1 MKMNHTKRNK
11 AACLLAAGMMMLLL
25 AGCGAKQQ
33 APAPSQAAETTAAA
47 AKAPE
52 TTAAA
57 AKAAETTAAAA
68 KTPETTAAAAE
79 AAGKYSVKVE
89 DESGAPV
96 SGVTI
101 QFCTDSLCM
110 TGKTDAEGIA
120 SFEQAP
126 GSYTVHVLRVPDG
139 YAEDPAEYLTP
150 EKPGTVNIV
159 LKASETETDTAAA
172 AGEETQAE
180 ETGGEADGEE
190 VFETLKIGDQVFY
203 ESSDLEGN
211 PLRSTAIFSEA
222 KVTMVNIWATWCYYC
237 VEELPELA
245 KLAKEFEA
253 QDCQIIGICTDADN
267 PDTAE
272 VARAF
277 LEDAGAE
284 YLNLWGEDYVFDV
297 FPVTCLP
304 TTIFVDKDGNVLT
317 DPVEGANLNGYRE
330 ALKEALKRV
339 E

>member
-1 MKMNHTKRNK
+1 MNHTKMNK
-11 AACLLAAGMMMLLL
+11 AACLLAAGMMMLLM

-47 AKAPE
+47 TKAPE

-57 AKAAETTAAAA
+57 QAAETTAAA
-68 KTPETTAAAAE
+68 TEE
-79 AAGKYSVKVE
+79 AGKYSVKVE

-96 SGVTI
+96 AGVTI

-120 SFEQAP
+120 SFAQAP

-139 YAEDPAEYLTP
+139 YAEDPAEYSTP

-159 LKASETETDTAAA
+159 LKAAETEAETAAA

-180 ETGGEADGEE
+180 ETGGEADGGE
-190 VFETLKIGDQVFY
+190 VFEPLKIGDQVFY

-211 PLRSTAIFSEA
+211 PLRSTAVFSEA
-222 KVTMVNIWATWCYYC
+222 KVTMVNLWATWCYYC

-253 QDCQIIGICTDADN
+253 QDCQIIGICTDANN
-267 PDTAE
+267 PETAAE
-272 VARAF
+272 AIAL

-304 TTIFVDKDGNVLT
+304 TTVFVDKDGNILT

>member
-1 MKMNHTKRNK
+1 MNHTKMNK
-11 AACLLAAGMMMLLL
+11 AACLLAAGMMMLLM

-47 AKAPE
+47 TKAPE

-57 AKAAETTAAAA
+57 QAAETTAAAQA
-68 KTPETTAAAAE
+68 AETTAAATE
-79 AAGKYSVKVE
+79 EAGKYSVKVE

-96 SGVTI
+96 AGVTI

-120 SFEQAP
+120 SFAQAP

-139 YAEDPAEYLTP
+139 YAEDPAEYSTP

-159 LKASETETDTAAA
+159 LKAAETEAETAAA

-180 ETGGEADGEE
+180 ETGGEADGGE
-190 VFETLKIGDQVFY
+190 VFEPLKIGDQVFY

-211 PLRSTAIFSEA
+211 PLRSTAVFSEA
-222 KVTMVNIWATWCYYC
+222 KVTMVNLWATWCYYC

-284 YLNLWGEDYVFDV
+284 YVNFWGEDYVFDV
-297 FPVTCLP
+297 FPATCLP

>member
-1 MKMNHTKRNK
+1 MNHTKMNK
-11 AACLLAAGMMMLLL
+11 AACLLAAGMMMLLM

-47 AKAPE
+47 TKAPE

-57 AKAAETTAAAA
+57 QAAETTAAAQA
-68 KTPETTAAAAE
+68 AETTAAATE
-79 AAGKYSVKVE
+79 EAGKYSVKVE

-96 SGVTI
+96 AGVTI

-120 SFEQAP
+120 SFAQAP

-139 YAEDPAEYLTP
+139 YAEDPAEYSTP

-159 LKASETETDTAAA
+159 LKAAETEAETAAA

-180 ETGGEADGEE
+180 ETGGEADGGE
-190 VFETLKIGDQVFY
+190 VFEPLKIGDQVFY

-211 PLRSTAIFSEA
+211 PLRSTAVFSEA
-222 KVTMVNIWATWCYYC
+222 KVTMVNLWATWCYYC

-253 QDCQIIGICTDADN
+253 QDCQIIGICTDANN
-267 PDTAE
+267 PETAAE
-272 VARAF
+272 AIAL

-304 TTIFVDKDGNVLT
+304 TTVFVDKDGNILT

>member
-1 MKMNHTKRNK
+1 MNHTKMNK
-11 AACLLAAGMMMLLL
+11 AACLLAAGMMMLLM

-47 AKAPE
+47 TKAPE

-57 AKAAETTAAAA
+57 QAAETTAAA
-68 KTPETTAAAAE
+68 TEE
-79 AAGKYSVKVE
+79 AGKYSVKVE

-96 SGVTI
+96 AGVTI

-120 SFEQAP
+120 SFAQAP

-139 YAEDPAEYLTP
+139 YAEDSAEYPTP

-159 LKASETETDTAAA
+159 LKAAETEAETAAA

-180 ETGGEADGEE
+180 ETGGEADGGE

-222 KVTMVNIWATWCYYC
+222 KVTMVNLWATWCYYC

-253 QDCQIIGICTDADN
+253 QDCQIIGICTDANN
-267 PDTAE
+267 PETAAE
-272 VARAF
+272 AIAL

-304 TTIFVDKDGNVLT
+304 TTVFVDKDGNILT
-317 DPVEGANLNGYRE
+317 DPVEGANLAAYRE